1 MCSNKLKIK
10 YRTIHRSLNDRL
22 YCQLSNHDKSGI
34 FAFSIAKLKMDCCK
48 NTFCSNLRALF
59 DFTHTCSPVFLD
71 MCRIVLY
78 HVIRDRDQFRWGY
91 RTCLSHTYCTVLNSK
106 LTSSLWPY
114 SSMEENTTNSE
125 QVIIEASSGAAL
137 PEPKAP

>member
-1 MCSNKLKIK
+1 MTNPESLLFQSQSLKWIAAK
-10 YRTIHRSLNDRL
+10 TP
-22 YCQLSNHDKSGI
+22 
-34 FAFSIAKLKMDCCK
+34 FAAIYEHFLISY
-48 NTFCSNLRALF
+48 
-59 DFTHTCSPVFLD
+59 TCSPVFLD